1 MTSQQAW
8 ALHRTT
14 SYLSGLPDQPRV
26 APETAPDSITLPDR
40 EPLCLQLDDV
50 LSQRGSCRRF
60 SGGALRLQTVA
71 TLLSAAYGC
80 GRPVNFGHAGWP
92 ARPVPSAGAKYP
104 LELHLV
110 VRAVDRL
117 PAGAYRYL
125 PMEHALAPTGPSVS
139 FTFLADIFFRQP
151 YLTPAA
157 AIVVIAGNFE
167 QTTTRYGDR
176 GYRYVL
182 FEAGH
187 VAQNMLLA
195 ATALGAGSLSLGGF
209 LDDTLATTLQVSE
222 QVAPLYG
229 VALGPPAEH
238 DRDGLR
244 QID

>member
-26 APETAPDSITLPDR
+26 VPETAPDSITLPDC
-40 EPLCLQLDDV
+40 EPLSLRLDDA
-50 LSQRGSCRRF
+50 LLRRGSCRRF
-60 SGGALRLQTVA
+60 SGSALRLQTVA

-80 GRPVNFGHAGWP
+80 GQAVKFGDAGWP

-110 VRAVDRL
+110 VRAVDSL
-117 PAGAYRYL
+117 PEGSYRYL
-125 PMEHALAPTGPSVS
+125 PKEHALAPTGPSVS
-139 FTFLADIFFRQP
+139 FSRLADIFFRQP
-151 YLTPAA
+151 YLAPAA

-167 QTTTRYGDR
+167 PTTARYGLR

-187 VAQNMLLA
+187 VAQNLLLA

-209 LDDTLATTLQVSE
+209 LDDMLANTLQVGL

-229 VALGPPAEH
+229 VALGQPADS
-238 DRDGLR
+238 DRDVLR